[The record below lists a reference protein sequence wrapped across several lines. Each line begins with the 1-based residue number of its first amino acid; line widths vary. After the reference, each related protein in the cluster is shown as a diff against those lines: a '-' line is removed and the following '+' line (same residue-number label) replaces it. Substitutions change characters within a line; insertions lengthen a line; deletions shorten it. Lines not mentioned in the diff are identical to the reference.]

1 MSAKLSIVVTTF
13 DDPQL
18 SATIKSIRDTAG
30 AEPEVIVVN
39 DGNPNY
45 ILCGDGMNYLHTN
58 PHRCGVGPSRTIG
71 VHHAKGEYVLIIDSH
86 MRFTSGW
93 YETAM
98 KRIEG
103 RPNTIHCATM
113 AGLDETHMDV
123 DHPVSYYYGATINVY
138 GRDQNKTGDWQIL
151 EAVWNRGI
159 PIADEEIAAVMGA
172 AYFMPRDWFLKLDA
186 LRHLR
191 SWGSDE
197 VALSVKSWLCGGEC
211 RLMRNVIIGHV
222 YQAQGKQ
229 PFKVP
234 YGHTLFN
241 KLFLIHTLLPDDLR
255 DDLLGKMCLAF
266 GGGEFFTA
274 KKFIEESWPLIEVE
288 RARNR
293 AMFTRDFNWLRQKFS
308 L

>member
-1 MSAKLSIVVTTF
+1 MSALSIVVTTF

-18 SATIKSIRDTAG
+18 PATIKSIRDTAG
-30 AEPEVIVVN
+30 DAPEVIVIN

-45 ILCGDGMNYLHTN
+45 VLCGDGMNRLHSN

-71 VHHAKGEYVLIIDSH
+71 VHHAKGDYVLLTDSH
-86 MRFTSGW
+86 MRFTPGW

-98 KRIEG
+98 ARIEG
-103 RPNTIHCATM
+103 RPQTIHCATM
-113 AGLDETHMDV
+113 AGLNETHMDV
-123 DHPVSYYYGATINVY
+123 DHPASYYYGATLNVY

-151 EAVWNRGI
+151 EAVWNKGT
-159 PIADEEIAAVMGA
+159 PFADAEIACVMGA

-211 RLMRNVIIGHV
+211 RLMRDVIIGHI

-229 PFKVP
+229 SFNVP

-241 KLFLIHTLLPDDLR
+241 KMFLMHTLLPDALR
-255 DDLLGKMCLAF
+255 DDLLSKMCLTF

-274 KKFIEESWPLIEVE
+274 KKMIEEFWPLIEVE
-288 RARNR
+288 RARNQ
-293 AMFTRDFNWLRQKFS
+293 AMFVRDFNWLRAKFG